1 MLSAL
6 SNDDCLG
13 IILVLVVA
21 TTLLALQRCRSL
33 YYTLLAHFH
42 GFIALLAR
50 TEVFVFFIFLYL
62 VAMDACH
69 AIIRAI
75 KPWVTARLGL
85 SNGPIAQTAPKSTSC
100 AALSHSAPNNQL
112 LAWMD
117 EDAEQA
123 RKSRAETRKQEA
135 QSSPSSSMIIYY

>member
-21 TTLLALQRCRSL
+21 TTFLAPRRCRSL
-33 YYTLLAHFH
+33 YYTLLAYFH

-50 TEVFVFFIFLYL
+50 TEVFVFSIFLYL

-69 AIIRAI
+69 AIIRAVN
-75 KPWVTARLGL
+75 PWVTAKLGL
-85 SNGPIAQTAPKSTSC
+85 PNGSIAQTAPKSTS
-100 AALSHSAPNNQL
+100 
-112 LAWMD
+112 
-117 EDAEQA
+117 
-123 RKSRAETRKQEA
+123 
-135 QSSPSSSMIIYY
+135 